1 MVKISKD
8 NIKGLINTLKGVMP
22 ANYESMDRLV
32 ASVSYL
38 QAVLDAPEP
47 KEGEENGIHQSLLG
61 RNRFG
66 CPCR

>member
-1 MVKISKD
+1 MVQISKD

-32 ASVSYL
+32 TSVSYL

-47 KEGEENGIHQSLLG
+47 KEGEENG
-61 RNRFG
+61 
-66 CPCR
+66 